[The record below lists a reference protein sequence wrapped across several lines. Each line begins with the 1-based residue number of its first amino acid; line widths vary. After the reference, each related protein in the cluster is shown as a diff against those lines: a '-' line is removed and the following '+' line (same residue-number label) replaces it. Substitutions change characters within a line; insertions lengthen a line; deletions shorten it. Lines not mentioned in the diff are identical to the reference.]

1 MSGAIEEV
9 KDRLR
14 ELFVGKA
21 GIHGVGISRAQ
32 KAIRVY
38 IDRDAGAEQ
47 GPLLEQIR
55 ASAAPFPV
63 IVVQEDRPK
72 IL

>member
-1 MSGAIEEV
+1 MSRSLEEV

-21 GIHGVGISRAQ
+21 GIHGVGISQAS

-38 IDRDAGAEQ
+38 IDRDAGTDLETM
-47 GPLLEQIR
+47 LEQMR
-55 ASAAPFPV
+55 ESAAPFPM
-63 IVVQEDRPK
+63 IVVQEDRPNA
-72 IL
+72 L

>member
-1 MSGAIEEV
+1 MSRVLEEV

-14 ELFVGKA
+14 QLFVGKG
-21 GIHGVGISRAQ
+21 GIHGVGISEAK

-38 IDRDAGAEQ
+38 IDRDAGTDQ
-47 GPLLEQIR
+47 GPLLEQVR

-63 IVVQEDRPK
+63 ILVQEDRPK
-72 IL
+72 AH

>member
-1 MSGAIEEV
+1 MSRSLEEV
-9 KDRLR
+9 KDRLG

-21 GIHGVGISRAQ
+21 GIHGVGISQAKR
-32 KAIRVY
+32 AIRVY
-38 IDRDAGAEQ
+38 VGRDSIDEQ
-47 GPLLEQIR
+47 GAVLEQVR

-72 IL
+72 AL